1 MRNRKIRE
9 PAPGAEPEPASSG
22 QLEAALP
29 AWVGAEVA
37 LSPWAPKGLSAAGR
51 AGRGASAAEAFL
63 RTARDRGFDPL
74 IAAQMVVAHNL
85 ARDLMARADAAG
97 EGSPWHAL
105 YLRDGGRMATMFS
118 RQIEAL
124 LGIGPEIEN
133 EPDP

>member
-9 PAPGAEPEPASSG
+9 PDPGVEKEPALVG
-22 QLEAALP
+22 ELEAILP
-29 AWVGAEVA
+29 AWVAQQVA
-37 LSPWAPKGLSAAGR
+37 LSPWAPKGMSPAER
-51 AGRGASAAEAFL
+51 AGRGASAADAFL
-63 RTARDRGFDPL
+63 RVARDRGFDPL

-85 ARDLMARADAAG
+85 AMDLMARGDVAG

-124 LGIGPEIEN
+124 LGIGPETEN
-133 EPDP
+133 EPDL